1 MTGVKHVFL
10 LFLAASTLVVS
21 AYSEAAAIRYDVTNA
36 TSVQNGYSLS
46 GYIEV
51 SGTGTISSLSSF
63 NLTAT
68 KPSESTLTFDSG
80 TSTPYNAINLF
91 ATASALYVPDSSL
104 LTIGGEEM
112 FIGWINNYLFPADQD
127 SVTLYQAGAGIL
139 LAWDSN
145 SYDNTDVNGWRI
157 GSAQAAPSSVPEI
170 DPNSLGSVLALVLG
184 SLGLLERRR
193 LKAA

>member
-1 MTGVKHVFL
+1 M
-10 LFLAASTLVVS
+10 
-21 AYSEAAAIRYDVTNA
+21 
-36 TSVQNGYSLS
+36 QNGYSLS

-80 TSTPYNAINLF
+80 TSTPYNANNLF
-91 ATASALYVPDSSL
+91 ATASALYVPDGSVLSIGSVEMSIAWVNNHYFPGDQSSF
-104 LTIGGEEM
+104 T
-112 FIGWINNYLFPADQD
+112 
-127 SVTLYQAGAGIL
+127 SYQAYADFSQ
-139 LAWDSN
+139 AWDFD

-157 GSAQAAPSSVPEI
+157 GSAQAAPSAVPEI